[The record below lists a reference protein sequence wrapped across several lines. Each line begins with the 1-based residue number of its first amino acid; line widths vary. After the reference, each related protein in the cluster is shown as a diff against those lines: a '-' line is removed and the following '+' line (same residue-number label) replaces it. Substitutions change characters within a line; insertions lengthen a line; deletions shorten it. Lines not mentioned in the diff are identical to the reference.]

1 MHQPW
6 RKHGRALRGALAMG
20 LAMGLVIG
28 IAALAMPAAAATP
41 APLSVRTERPQDVA
55 HVVREHRGMAI
66 EITSPSGIGR
76 MIVTP
81 ARGAWPSPLRLRL
94 RYAAG
99 RPFRTLEGLDASVD
113 GKAVATRESMRVEA
127 RRGWLE
133 VVIPADA
140 TTPGK
145 PLRVQ
150 WVDAYR

>member
-1 MHQPW
+1 MHRPW
-6 RKHGRALRGALAMG
+6 RKHGRTLHVA

-28 IAALAMPAAAATP
+28 IAAIAISATAATP

-55 HVVREHRGMAI
+55 RVVREHRGMAI

-76 MIVTP
+76 MTIAP

-99 RPFRTLEGLDASVD
+99 RPFRTLEGLEVSVD

-127 RRGWLE
+127 ARGWLE
-133 VVIPADA
+133 VVLPAGVA
-140 TTPGK
+140 TTGK

>member
-1 MHQPW
+1 MPASPW
-6 RKHGRALRGALAMG
+6 RGTVLRFCLLPLLAQASAPLRPHAETARDAVRAVPSKRGA
-20 LAMGLVIG
+20 I
-28 IAALAMPAAAATP
+28 
-41 APLSVRTERPQDVA
+41 
-55 HVVREHRGMAI
+55 I
-66 EITSPSGIGR
+66 EITSPDGIGR
-76 MIVTP
+76 MTVPSP

-99 RPFRTLEGLDASVD
+99 RPFRTLEGLDVSVD
-113 GKAVATRESMRVEA
+113 GKAMATRESMRVEA